1 MTDIY
6 GIPEEV
12 FLEQAMQLS
21 KANPELTFKEVWHL
35 WKSQVIKSDAMEE
48 DFEEDYDYADG
59 ISVDAPNEVKKTWAE
74 VVAGPLK
81 KN

>member
-1 MTDIY
+1 MTEIY
-6 GIPEEV
+6 GIPEKV

-21 KANPELTFKEVWHL
+21 KANPELTFEEVWHL

-59 ISVDAPNEVKKTWAE
+59 RSVDVPKGKKTWAE